1 MTTGPASGYIVSSV
15 KDLSAQAGRADLAA
29 RSAPAAATVPGPEA
43 ADLLAAI
50 SAVRRTA
57 RQAVRKA
64 WRGEPLPTAQSEL
77 LRLVADRPGISVAD
91 AARELR
97 LAPNTV
103 STLVGRLAGQGLLGR
118 ERAPGDARSIRL
130 SVTPRAR
137 QRIAD
142 WRDLRAD
149 LTQHALAELTEP
161 ERRALADAVPAL
173 LRLAERL
180 ALR

>member
-1 MTTGPASGYIVSSV
+1 V
-15 KDLSAQAGRADLAA
+15 KDLSAQAP
-29 RSAPAAATVPGPEA
+29 PAAANREA
-43 ADLLAAI
+43 AELLAAI

-64 WRGEPLPTAQSEL
+64 WHEEPLPTAQSEL
-77 LRLVADRPGISVAD
+77 LRLVADRPGITVAE

-118 ERAPGDARSIRL
+118 ERAQADARSVRL
-130 SVTPRAR
+130 SVTRRAR
-137 QRIAD
+137 QRLAD

-149 LTQHALAELTEP
+149 LTQIAILQLAEED
-161 ERRALADAVPAL
+161 RRILAYAAPAL
-173 LRLAERL
+173 QRLAERL
-180 ALR
+180 AAP

>member
-1 MTTGPASGYIVSSV
+1 M
-15 KDLSAQAGRADLAA
+15 KDLSAQAPPT
-29 RSAPAAATVPGPEA
+29 SANREA

-57 RQAVRKA
+57 RQTVRKA
-64 WRGEPLPTAQSEL
+64 WRHEPLPPAQGEL
-77 LRLVADRPGISVAD
+77 LRLVADRPGIRVAE
-91 AARELR
+91 AAVELR

-103 STLVGRLAGQGLLGR
+103 STLVGRLSDQGLLAR
-118 ERAPGDARSIRL
+118 ERAVADARLVRL
-130 SVTPRAR
+130 SVTRKAR

-149 LTQHALAELTEP
+149 LAQQAIAQLAP
-161 ERRALADAVPAL
+161 EDRRALSQAVPAL

-180 ALR
+180 ALS

>member
-1 MTTGPASGYIVSSV
+1 M
-15 KDLSAQAGRADLAA
+15 
-29 RSAPAAATVPGPEA
+29 
-43 ADLLAAI
+43 AAI

-57 RQAVRKA
+57 RQAVRTA
-64 WRGEPLPTAQSEL
+64 WRDEPLPTAQSEL
-77 LRLVADRPGISVAD
+77 LRLVAAQPGISVAD

-118 ERAPGDARSIRL
+118 ERAVADARSVRL
-130 SVTPRAR
+130 SVTRRAR

-149 LTQHALAELTEP
+149 LTQHAMAGLSAQDRQALT
-161 ERRALADAVPAL
+161 DAVPAL

-180 ALR
+180 ALP

>member
-1 MTTGPASGYIVSSV
+1 V
-15 KDLSAQAGRADLAA
+15 KDTSVQE
-29 RSAPAAATVPGPEA
+29 APAAATREA
-43 ADLLAAI
+43 ADLLAAV

-64 WRGEPLPTAQSEL
+64 WRDEPLPTAQSEL
-77 LRLVADRPGISVAD
+77 LRLVAGRPGITVAE

-118 ERAPGDARSIRL
+118 ERALGDARSVRL
-130 SVTPRAR
+130 SVTRRAR

-149 LTQHALAELTEP
+149 LTQQAMAGLTAQD
-161 ERRALADAVPAL
+161 RQHLADAGPAL
-173 LRLAERL
+173 LRLAGRL

>member
-1 MTTGPASGYIVSSV
+1 V
-15 KDLSAQAGRADLAA
+15 QAPPT
-29 RSAPAAATVPGPEA
+29 APSREVANREA
-43 ADLLAAI
+43 AELLAAV

-64 WRGEPLPTAQSEL
+64 WRDEPLPTAQSEL
-77 LRLVADRPGISVAD
+77 LRLVAGRPGISVAE

-103 STLVGRLAGQGLLGR
+103 STLVGRLADQGLLGR
-118 ERAPGDARSIRL
+118 EKAPGDARSVRL
-130 SVTPRAR
+130 SVTHRAR

-149 LTQHALAELTEP
+149 LAQQAMAGLTAAERQH
-161 ERRALADAVPAL
+161 LADAVPAL